1 MPAKIANRDEIMAI
15 VIERIAAGE
24 FTQDI
29 LAEDGMPDAATFRR
43 WKAADEELARQCAR
57 ARADAAEQNERS
69 VAELARQVVEGTIEP
84 DAARTAANMH
94 TWLAKVRNPKV
105 YGDRLDVEHSG
116 KVQVIP
122 VLNVSI
128 GPPTLPPIDITPERT
143 DGDER

>member
-1 MPAKIANRDEIMAI
+1 MPAKIANRDEILAT
-15 VIERIAAGE
+15 VIERIARGE
-24 FTQDI
+24 FLTEICKD
-29 LAEDGMPDAATFRR
+29 AGMPSRQTIWEWID
-43 WKAADEELARQCAR
+43 ADEALATRCAR
-57 ARADAAEQNERS
+57 ARAWAAVEDERA
-69 VAELARQVVEGTIEP
+69 VAELARQVVAGEIEP

>member
-1 MPAKIANRDEIMAI
+1 MPAKIANRDEILAT
-15 VIERIAAGE
+15 VIERIARGE

-29 LAEDGMPDAATFRR
+29 LAEKGMPDPKTFWR
-43 WKAADEELARQCAR
+43 WLDADPELALQCAR
-57 ARADAAEQNERS
+57 ARARAAQQNERS
-69 VAELARQVVEGTIEP
+69 VAELARQVVAGEIEP